1 MEGLHNFSCNFVPSV
16 TENDTES
23 MYLRTK
29 NNIMSI
35 ENNTSEKLGFGM
47 LTPHRCIVYDSKY
60 LSNVIDGTL
69 KIEDITP
76 TLVLNYADE
85 DAIPFEG
92 LSIELPGNKNHS
104 MFEIG
109 EKGTS
114 HQQLI
119 EPFLK
124 DVHYFSPLMKRG
136 WRNDPKQA
144 KIIDTMS
151 FTLVGRLWEKS
162 KVVIIKSDEAD
173 FKETILTIYDNL
185 LYSNYPVD
193 IDISSYTLLQL
204 RGNENIEGENCGDI
218 VAYSIK
224 EFLDEQTEAM
234 KTWSEQQWLE
244 YRRRDTYY
252 DVEDVFGP
260 ILRMILEEDEE
271 DE

>member
-1 MEGLHNFSCNFVPSV
+1 
-16 TENDTES
+16 
-23 MYLRTK
+23 
-29 NNIMSI
+29 MSI
-35 ENNTSEKLGFGM
+35 ENNTSEKIGFGM

-69 KIEDITP
+69 RIKDITP
-76 TLVLNYADE
+76 TLVLNYTDE
-85 DAIPFEG
+85 DAIPFEE
-92 LSIELPGNKNHS
+92 LSIELPGNKKHS
-104 MFEIG
+104 TFEIG

-119 EPFLK
+119 EPFFK
-124 DVHYFSPLMKRG
+124 DVHYFSPFMKRG

-204 RGNENIEGENCGDI
+204 RGNENIEGKDCGDI
-218 VAYSIK
+218 VAYSMKKLI
-224 EFLDEQTEAM
+224 DERTEIM
-234 KTWSEQQWLE
+234 KTWTEEQWRE
-244 YRRRDTYY
+244 HYMRDTIY
-252 DVEDVFGP
+252 DEEDVFGP
-260 ILRMILEEDEE
+260 ILRMIQEDEE
-271 DE
+271 KDE

>member
-1 MEGLHNFSCNFVPSV
+1 
-16 TENDTES
+16 
-23 MYLRTK
+23 
-29 NNIMSI
+29 MSI
-35 ENNTSEKLGFGM
+35 ENNKAEKIGFGM
-47 LTPHRCIVYDSKY
+47 LTTHRCIVFDSKY
-60 LSNVIDGTL
+60 LNNVISGTL

-76 TLVLNYADE
+76 TLVLNYTDE
-85 DAIPFEG
+85 DAIPFEE
-92 LSIELPGNKNHS
+92 LSIELPGNKKHS
-104 MFEIG
+104 TFEIG

-124 DVHYFSPLMKRG
+124 DVHYFSPLMKRD

-162 KVVIIKSDEAD
+162 KVVIIKSDEVD
-173 FKETILTIYDNL
+173 FKETILTIYDK

-218 VAYSIK
+218 VAYNIK
-224 EFLDEQTEAM
+224 ELLDERTEAM
-234 KTWSEQQWLE
+234 KTWTEEQWRE
-244 YRRRDTYY
+244 HYMRDTIY
-252 DVEDVFGP
+252 DEEDVFGP
-260 ILRMILEEDEE
+260 ILRMIQEDEE
-271 DE
+271 